1 MTEATEQAFPHMH
14 TWLFLKFNDAV
25 KQCAPGASLVGLWL
39 SLHTFN
45 PGGLGSIPGQGIPSA
60 ATKSLHATKKDT
72 SNHN

>member
-1 MTEATEQAFPHMH
+1 MH

-39 SLHTFN
+39 SLYTFN

-60 ATKSLHATKKDT
+60 ATKSLHATKIPQTTTKT
-72 SNHN
+72 SQTNKYF